1 MAGDDKALTSKDISA
16 AEPVALDRGEST
28 LDPQERAV
36 LEIDVAYV
44 QWRAD
49 FRRMVVASGVL
60 NRPWR
65 SVFEADMIFSIVAHR
80 WLAGRPITHKE
91 LATYFETFATEA
103 TVSRHVDDMED
114 GGMIV
119 RQTDPDDRRRTFLLP
134 TKRLEAIG
142 HEYLRTKIRIMRD
155 HGFAWAGGAETGC
168 EKAAAAQ
175 GNCSD

>member
-1 MAGDDKALTSKDISA
+1 MANNDKSLTPEQISSA
-16 AEPVALDRGEST
+16 APVPLDRAEST
-28 LDPQERAV
+28 LDAQERAA
-36 LEIDVAYV
+36 LAIDVAYV
-44 QWRAD
+44 QWRAE
-49 FRRMVVASGVL
+49 FRRTVVASGVL

-65 SVFEADMIFSIVAHR
+65 SVFEADMIFTIVAHR

-91 LATYFETFATEA
+91 LATYFELFATEA

-119 RQTDPDDRRRTFLLP
+119 RQIDPEDRRRILLLP

-155 HGFAWAGGAETGC
+155 HGFVWAGEGGIDRKTEIDPA
-168 EKAAAAQ
+168 
-175 GNCSD
+175 

>member
-1 MAGDDKALTSKDISA
+1 MTGDDKALTSKDISA
-16 AEPVALDRGEST
+16 AAPLPLDHSEST
-28 LDPQERAV
+28 LDAQERAA
-36 LEIDVAYV
+36 LGIDIAYV

-49 FRRMVVASGVL
+49 FRRTVVASGVL

-65 SVFEADMIFSIVAHR
+65 SVFEADMIFAIIAHR

-91 LATYFETFATEA
+91 LATYFEVFATEA

-119 RQTDPDDRRRTFLLP
+119 RRTDPDDRRRTFLLP

-155 HGFAWAGGAETGC
+155 HGFVWGGDAETDS
-168 EKAAAAQ
+168 KTANDPA
-175 GNCSD
+175 

>member
-1 MAGDDKALTSKDISA
+1 MDGGKKLTSEQISA
-16 AEPVALDRGEST
+16 ASPAALDPSEST
-28 LDPQERAV
+28 LEPQERAA
-36 LEIDVAYV
+36 LAIDVAYV

-91 LATYFETFATEA
+91 LSTYFETFATEA

-114 GGMIV
+114 GGMVV
-119 RQTDPDDRRRTFLLP
+119 RQTDPGDRRRIFLLP

-142 HEYLRTKIRIMRD
+142 HEYLRTRIRIMRENGFIW
-155 HGFAWAGGAETGC
+155 HGER
-168 EKAAAAQ
+168 
-175 GNCSD
+175 